1 MRPFRRTERVNYGFQ
16 EIYQANYG
24 HRCCRSCNVGQLT
37 NKRISWKSPMVE
49 RSILTIPF
57 ESLAVDIVG
66 PFPKCKGG
74 VRYVLT
80 TLCVATKWPDA
91 VPLQSEQQRQ

>member
-1 MRPFRRTERVNYGFQ
+1 MEERP
-16 EIYQANYG
+16 
-24 HRCCRSCNVGQLT
+24 
-37 NKRISWKSPMVE
+37 
-49 RSILTIPF
+49 ILTMPF

-80 TLCVATKWPDA
+80 TLCLATKWPDA
-91 VPLQSEQQRQ
+91 VPLRSVTAEAVMEELWQIFSRMALPMSILTDQGSQLTGKLMHA